1 MEIVP
6 VDEKNLADAAFV
18 HAESW
23 RASHREICSPEF
35 VAAHT
40 TLRQT
45 EYLRGELAQGKQ
57 LFLLRDPEPVGV
69 VSVWGDLIEN
79 LYVRPERQGLGYGT
93 ALLEFAVS
101 RCREPQL
108 WILSSNE
115 KARRFYEARGFRLI
129 GREKRLSDT
138 LRELEIEQ
146 ENSM

>member
-40 TLRQT
+40 LQRQM
-45 EYLRGELAQGKQ
+45 EYLRGDLERGKQ
-57 LFLLRDPEPVGV
+57 VLLLRDPDPVGV
-69 VSVWGDLIEN
+69 VSVWEDLIEN
-79 LYVRPERQGLGYGT
+79 LYVLPERQRLGYGT
-93 ALLEFAVS
+93 ALLEFAAA

-115 KARRFYEARGFRLI
+115 KARRFYEARGFRLT
-129 GREKRLSDT
+129 GREKRLTDT
-138 LRELEIEQ
+138 LRELEMKRQGI
-146 ENSM
+146 